1 MNIENDIEDW
11 DETLIYLPREPEW
24 IFHWGNLIV
33 FAFLIV
39 LIILAQLI
47 SYNNTLSAKVLIS
60 SLLPTIEIR
69 TKNDGNL
76 SKIMFQP
83 GDTVKANSRLAVLST
98 PTNVEDI
105 RELKA
110 GLLKE
115 DTKIGTYL
123 ELARAYPV
131 HQLGL
136 DLQPLYND
144 YLTSFS
150 RVLQSN
156 EKQPKDLTSEVY
168 NLDIRKQMSS
178 IKALNNQQEL
188 IEDQMNLA
196 QKELDRYESLYA
208 KGVISL
214 QDLEQKQIHFYE
226 RLNAQKDGGK
236 VISELSLEK
245 SAIEKRKMIFES
257 QFDLTHNGLLYDLS
271 LARQAL
277 ISGIEQW
284 EDQYILKSPIDGRIS
299 YFDFWGDNQWV
310 EQGQLIFVIAPIK
323 LSSIIAK
330 CEVPIYNSGMLKIG
344 QSVLISLENYPSKEW
359 GKLSGTVK
367 SISDIPKNNSNPVL
381 VVYLSIESS
390 ETNYGKFLD
399 LKYSS
404 SGEAVILLEEHT
416 LLERIFY
423 QFKDLWSSNKN
434 E

>member
-1 MNIENDIEDW
+1 MKIEHDIEDW

-33 FAFLIV
+33 FAFLVV
-39 LIILAQLI
+39 LIILGQLI
-47 SYNNTLSAKVLIS
+47 SYNNTLSAKVMIS

-69 TKNDGNL
+69 TKNNGNL
-76 SKIMFQP
+76 SKIIFQP

-98 PTNVEDI
+98 PTNAEDI
-105 RELKA
+105 SELKA
-110 GLLKE
+110 SLLKE
-115 DTKIGTYL
+115 DTKISNYL

-131 HQLGL
+131 LQLGL

-150 RVLQSN
+150 RVIQSS

-168 NLDIRKQMSS
+168 NINIRKQTSS
-178 IKALNNQQEL
+178 IEALNNQQQL
-188 IEDQMNLA
+188 IQDQIDLA
-196 QKELDRYESLYA
+196 QNELDRYESLYV

-214 QDLEQKQIHFYE
+214 QDLEQKQLHFYE
-226 RLNAQKDGGK
+226 RLNAEKDKGK
-236 VISELSLEK
+236 EISELLLEK
-245 SAIEKRKMIFES
+245 SAIEKRKMIFKS
-257 QFDLTHNGLLYDLS
+257 QLDLAQNGLLYDLS
-271 LARQAL
+271 LSRQDL
-277 ISGIEQW
+277 LSGIEQW
-284 EDQYILKSPIDGRIS
+284 EDQYVLKSPIDGRIS
-299 YFDFWGDNQWV
+299 YFDFWADNQWV
-310 EQGQLIFVIAPIK
+310 EQGQIIFVIAPIK
-323 LSSIIAK
+323 SSSIIAK
-330 CEVPIYNSGMLKIG
+330 CEVPIYNSGKLKIG

-359 GKLSGTVK
+359 GKLAGTVK

-381 VVYLSIESS
+381 IVYLSIASS
-390 ETNYGKFLD
+390 KTNYGKSLD

-423 QFKDLWSSNKN
+423 QFKDLWSSNNN